1 MDKAKSNHPTR
12 RKVLIGGGALL
23 AAGAGAAGV
32 SFARMG
38 SAEDYASAMRA
49 LRAPLGGA
57 DPRELVR
64 YATLAANSHNTQPW
78 RFAIRPGEIRIAPDF
93 TRRTPAVDP
102 DDHHLH
108 CSLGCAAENLALA
121 AAAMGLPGELSH
133 GEDGTVRYSHVAG
146 PQDRSPLFG
155 AIPLRQSTRAPFDG
169 RAVAPADL
177 ALLEAAG
184 TMPGVA
190 CVLLTDR
197 AKVAAVRDMVIAGNT
212 AQANDSAFVRELA
225 EWVRFNPR
233 QALESGDGIPSAASG
248 NPSVPTWLGK
258 AIFPYIFTP
267 EAENPKYVRQL
278 DSSAGVAVL
287 VADRADPAH
296 WMLAGRACQ
305 RFTLQ
310 AAALG
315 MKTSFVNQ
323 PVEVERYRGDLAS
336 LIGMPGRR
344 PDLVLRFGYGA
355 PMPMS
360 PRRPVEAVIEHGS

>member
-1 MDKAKSNHPTR
+1 MENAKSSYPTR

-23 AAGAGAAGV
+23 AAGVGAAGV

-38 SAEDYASAMRA
+38 SADAYASAMRA
-49 LRAPLGGA
+49 LRAPLAGA

-108 CSLGCAAENLALA
+108 ASLGCAAENLALA
-121 AAAMGLPGELSH
+121 AAAAGLPGELSRR
-133 GEDGTVRYSHVAG
+133 EDGSAVYSYTPG
-146 PQDRSPLFG
+146 PQIGSPLFD

-169 RAVAPADL
+169 QAVSPADL

-184 TMPGVA
+184 TLPGAA
-190 CVLLTDR
+190 CLLLTDR
-197 AKVAAVRDMVIAGNT
+197 ARIGAVRDLVVAGNT
-212 AQANDSAFVRELA
+212 VQANDKAFVRELA

-233 QALESGDGIPSAASG
+233 EALEKADGLPSAASG
-248 NPSVPTWLGK
+248 NPAIPTWLGK
-258 AIFPYIFTP
+258 VIFPYVFTA
-267 EAENPKYVRQL
+267 EAENPKYVEQL
-278 DSSAGVAVL
+278 DSSAGIAVFVAE
-287 VADRADPAH
+287 RADPEH
-296 WMLAGRACQ
+296 WMIAGRACQ
-305 RFTLQ
+305 RFALQ

-315 MKTSFVNQ
+315 IKTSFVNQ
-323 PVEVERYRGDLAS
+323 PVEVERYRADLAS
-336 LIGMPGRR
+336 VIGMPGMR
-344 PDLVLRFGYGA
+344 PDLVVRFGRGK

-360 PRRPVEAVIEHGS
+360 PRRPVDVVIEL